1 MIIERAQ
8 IAQPVLRSSGSV
20 VFSIYLPEGEPWYS
34 DKRRVVDTDR
44 GIALQFTGGIG
55 SEGVRGFLLSQGA
68 MRFPVSTIERT
79 VNSDRPGRERY
90 FVYEFVSLV
99 ESFSGPGDS
108 ETPAHRFSSAMQ

>member
-55 SEGVRGFLLSQGA
+55 SEGMRGFLLSQGA

-90 FVYEFVSLV
+90 FVYEIVSLV
-99 ESFSGPGDS
+99 ESF
-108 ETPAHRFSSAMQ
+108 PARVTLKPPHIGSAAAMQ